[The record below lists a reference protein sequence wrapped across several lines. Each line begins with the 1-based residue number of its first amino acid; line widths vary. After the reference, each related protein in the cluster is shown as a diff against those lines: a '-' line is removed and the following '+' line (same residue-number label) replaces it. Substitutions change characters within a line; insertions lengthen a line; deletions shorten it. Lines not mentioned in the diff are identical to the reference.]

1 LRKAILQFERVYK
14 PEITCKISLLAGI
27 NIGAIHEG
35 FKDYGMAL
43 KFYEEVRTSGYLSR
57 FTTAMARS

>member
-1 LRKAILQFERVYK
+1 VYN
-14 PEITCKISLLAGI
+14 PALTCKISLLAGI

-43 KFYEEVRTSGYLSR
+43 KFYEEVLLRPYFVDLQRLRTDNEPQR
-57 FTTAMARS
+57 PA